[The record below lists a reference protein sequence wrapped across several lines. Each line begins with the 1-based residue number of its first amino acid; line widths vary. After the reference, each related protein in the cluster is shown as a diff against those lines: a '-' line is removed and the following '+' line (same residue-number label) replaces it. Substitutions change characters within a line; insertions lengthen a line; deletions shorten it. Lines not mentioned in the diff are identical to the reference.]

1 MSLDSQL
8 IVIESIN
15 REPTSFSSTWF
26 KVRFPGR
33 TWNFQAV
40 TLKNFMMAA
49 TIPNVAA
56 GVNDQI
62 TVRDPNTSTNYIA
75 TLAPGNYDLTTFIGA
90 AQTALN
96 NVWANSFTVNVDST
110 TQRITVTGNNAFIL
124 NWSNSTR
131 SAAYVMGFID
141 GVDTASG
148 ISITAPNAYDLSGP
162 MFLYLDL
169 SFAGKKVVNSA
180 GYSSSFVIPM
190 DANSGAFTI
199 LSESSTFV
207 TTSLAESYQTA
218 DMVEVKMHV
227 QYPNR
232 KYVLADNGGANIG
245 IVLELQSLR

>member
-1 MSLDSQL
+1 
-8 IVIESIN
+8 
-15 REPTSFSSTWF
+15 
-26 KVRFPGR
+26 
-33 TWNFQAV
+33 
-40 TLKNFMMAA
+40 
-49 TIPNVAA
+49 
-56 GVNDQI
+56 
-62 TVRDPNTSTNYIA
+62 
-75 TLAPGNYDLTTFIGA
+75 
-90 AQTALN
+90 
-96 NVWANSFTVNVDST
+96 
-110 TQRITVTGNNAFIL
+110 
-124 NWSNSTR
+124 
-131 SAAYVMGFID
+131 MGFID